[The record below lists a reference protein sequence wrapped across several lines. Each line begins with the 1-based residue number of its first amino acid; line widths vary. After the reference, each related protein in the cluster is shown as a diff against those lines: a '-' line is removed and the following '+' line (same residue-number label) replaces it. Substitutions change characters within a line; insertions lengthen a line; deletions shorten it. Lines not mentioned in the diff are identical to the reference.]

1 MSKVRKKSLK
11 LQIKR
16 AEKLKQLTCENC
28 SNFLIVKGKMGIC
41 PKRET
46 VVYSSYYCPLYEE
59 GKPMKA
65 DLNTIAMFY
74 NLFKEAEEEYKR
86 NRDFLR
92 DVLISEVQGRKETEE
107 FEINVQEVTMNRLN
121 VKKVRDFLKKHGL
134 LKEFLESSKY
144 YRVEVKKKLK

>member
-1 MSKVRKKSLK
+1 
-11 LQIKR
+11 
-16 AEKLKQLTCENC
+16 
-28 SNFLIVKGKMGIC
+28 
-41 PKRET
+41 
-46 VVYSSYYCPLYEE
+46 
-59 GKPMKA
+59 MKA